1 MGLNWLMSGQ
11 MFYEHILAYPSSHK
25 GRDCYIANVGL
36 TRAKADEFTWTFY
49 ANTDIMNERIKFED
63 LFVWN
68 STKMDGWN
76 RFKVGFDISDHW
88 SLWVGNNFFW
98 GEDNAAEINPFVGD
112 APWFPHSGPIRGP
125 LNPDTLS
132 IGNIKSGDPLG
143 EMSRNTSFF
152 TELKYL
158 F

>member
-1 MGLNWLMSGQ
+1 
-11 MFYEHILAYPSSHK
+11 MFYEHILGYPDSFK
-25 GRDCYIANVGL
+25 GRDACISNVGL
-36 TRAKADEFTWTFY
+36 TKALQDEFTWTFY
-49 ANTDIMNERIKFED
+49 ANTDIMNERIKFD
-63 LFVWN
+63 NLFVWN

-98 GEDNAAEINPFVGD
+98 GEDSADEISHFVGV
-112 APWFPHSGPIRGP
+112 APFAPGAPHVVV
-125 LNPDTLS
+125 NPDAVTV
-132 IGNIKSGDPLG
+132 GNIKRGDPLG

-152 TELKYL
+152 TELKYS